1 MKLQSFGVVFAL
13 IVIPLILVLTYYI
26 QLQVDTIELQT
37 EYDTHLLAATH
48 DAMSSFELNTANEDL
63 SSVSDSLRTIIEA
76 SSNIFINTLATKM
89 GMSNA
94 SKSYIEPYIPA
105 MLYTLY
111 DGYYIYAPT
120 KVLTTLTDSNG
131 NAVYVG
137 DLGVKRESHDTYSYI
152 ELDEESLSETEKAGN
167 TLTYA
172 NLEDNSE
179 DYGQLLYLKK
189 GSKDRYTANIAEA
202 ELKTKNVL
210 KTYMP
215 YAARYQRETNAI
227 GKKVD
232 VTVVYTLDN
241 YITVEGSIGD
251 EYYAKSG
258 YLIPYDSVKI
268 EIDGVNENQLLR
280 YNQNDAQSILEES
293 GRKIKVTIGDG
304 TSFEAGGN
312 NIKVSTYNNEIVS
325 LKNQLQKAENDAVL
339 YSKGA
344 ITEGTYISDLRTIIG
359 VLNSLQS
366 PLKSYSYDEGADP
379 IAVLNQVEKDCTA
392 EINNRQYEVDK
403 ISSAVYYLKAKIFSK
418 WVSEYLGDIE
428 ERDLI
433 EIAGQEYTSIKGTET
448 VIHDFENSS
457 SKVFDLVGK
466 ESNGITEIDVDSPFY
481 THKLNVIR
489 NSIQYNLNLT
499 LSTYN
504 KNEIYQF
511 EYEMPV
517 ISNEEWDQILSK
529 VSIVSFM
536 QGIKCK
542 LKTYNNYMIVSSTNN
557 EIAVS
562 PENIYYVS
570 KAGFN
575 DENSEYHRLDCEKF
589 IASDVSSNKEYIAF
603 SSKEVK
609 YDKLY
614 DKSNT
619 EIPYAYDHKNL
630 ACYQCINDINYKHT
644 NIFDSG
650 LSEYASYSNLRKAF
664 YIAVGKERNNVYKM
678 NAIDISSGYEVLFDE
693 KASISNPA
701 KISSLTL
708 NEVKEIEIV
717 VGTINTT
724 DRNEATVSYSVSMGG
739 ALNDETYSIPTNS
752 TRNYTIR
759 VAVNPNKT
767 GLNYSRS
774 VSLANLY
781 FTNLSGISTAT
792 YKDTVPESERKTD
805 FAEKN
810 NDIVKRAVKYVRVIY
825 K

>member
-37 EYDTHLLAATH
+37 EYDTYLLTATH

-76 SSNIFINTLATKM
+76 SSNIFINSLATKM

-137 DLGVKRESHDTYSYI
+137 DLGVKRESHDTYSYT
-152 ELDEESLSETEKAGN
+152 ELDEETLSETEKAAN
-167 TLTYA
+167 ILTYS
-172 NLEDNSE
+172 NLEDNTE

-189 GSKDRYTANIAEA
+189 GSKDRYTANVAEA

-215 YAARYQRETNAI
+215 YSARYQRENNAA

-232 VTVVYTLDN
+232 MTVVYTLDN

-280 YNQNDAQSILEES
+280 YNQNDAQEILEES
-293 GRKIKVTIGDG
+293 GRKIKVTIADG

-312 NIKVSTYNNEIVS
+312 NIKVSTYNNEIVA
-325 LKNQLQKAENDAVL
+325 LKNQLQKAQNNAIL

-344 ITEGTYISDLRTIIG
+344 ITEETYILDLRTMQG

-366 PLKSYSYDEGADP
+366 PIKAYSYNEGDDP
-379 IAVLNQVEKDCTA
+379 IIVLNQVEKDCTA
-392 EINNRQYEVDK
+392 EINNRQYELDK

-433 EIAGQEYTSIKGTET
+433 EITGQEYTSIKGTET

-457 SKVFDLVGK
+457 SKVFDVDGK
-466 ESNGITEIDVDSPFY
+466 ETNVITEIDVESPFY

-517 ISNEEWDQILSK
+517 ISNQQWDQILSK

-536 QGIKCK
+536 QGIKCR

-557 EIAVS
+557 EITVS
-562 PENIYYVS
+562 PDNIYYVS
-570 KAGFN
+570 KTDFN

-589 IASDVSSNKEYIAF
+589 IASDVSSNKEYRAF

-619 EIPYAYDHKNL
+619 EMPYAYDHKNL

-650 LSEYASYSNLRKAF
+650 LSEYASYLNLRKAF

-678 NAIDISSGYEVLFDE
+678 NAIDISSGYEILFDE

-701 KISSLTL
+701 KTSTLTL

-717 VGTINTT
+717 IGTINTT
-724 DRNEATVSYSVSMGG
+724 DRNEATVSYSISMGG
-739 ALNDETYSIPTNS
+739 TLNDETYSIPTNS
-752 TRNYTIR
+752 TRDYTIR

-767 GLNYSRS
+767 DLNYSRS
-774 VSLANLY
+774 VSLANLH

-792 YKDTVPESERKTD
+792 YKDSVPEGERKTD

-810 NDIVKRAVKYVRVIY
+810 NDIVKRAIKYVRVIY

>member
-1 MKLQSFGVVFAL
+1 MKLQSFGVIFAL

-37 EYDTHLLAATH
+37 EYDTHLLSATH

-76 SSNIFINTLATKM
+76 SSNIFINSLATKM

-120 KVLTTLTDSNG
+120 KVLTTLTDSDG

-137 DLGVKRESHDTYSYI
+137 DLGVKRESHDTYSYT
-152 ELDEESLSETEKAGN
+152 ELDEATLNESEKAAN
-167 TLTYA
+167 TLTYSD
-172 NLEDNSE
+172 LEDNAE

-189 GSKDRYTANIAEA
+189 GSTDRYTANVAEA
-202 ELKTKNVL
+202 SLKTKNVL

-215 YAARYQRETNAI
+215 YSARYQKDNNSA

-232 VTVVYTLDN
+232 MTVVYTLDN
-241 YITVEGSIGD
+241 YITIEGSIGD

-268 EIDGVNENQLLR
+268 EIDGVNLDQLLR
-280 YNQNDAQSILEES
+280 YNQNDAQEILQES
-293 GRKIKVTIGDG
+293 GRKIYVTIADG

-312 NIKVSTYNNEIVS
+312 NMKVSTMNNEILE
-325 LKNQLQKAENDAVL
+325 LKNQLQKAQKNSVL
-339 YSKGA
+339 YLKGA
-344 ITEGTYISDLRTIIG
+344 ISEETYISDLRTMSN

-366 PLKSYSYDEGADP
+366 PIQAYSYDEGENP
-379 IAVLNQVEKDCTA
+379 ITILDQVEKDCTA
-392 EINNRQYEVDK
+392 EINNRQYELDK

-428 ERDLI
+428 EKDLV
-433 EIAGQEYTSIKGTET
+433 EISGQKYASIKGTET
-448 VIHDFENSS
+448 IIHDFKNSNI
-457 SKVFDLVGK
+457 KVFDVNGK
-466 ESNGITEIDVDSPFY
+466 ESNGITEIDVDSPYY
-481 THKLNVIR
+481 THKLNVMR

-504 KNEIYQF
+504 ENEIYSF
-511 EYEMPV
+511 DYEMPV
-517 ISNEEWDQILSK
+517 ISNQEWDKILSK

-536 QGIKCK
+536 QGFKCK

-557 EIAVS
+557 EIAIS
-562 PENIYYVS
+562 PDNIFYVPKS
-570 KAGFN
+570 EFN
-575 DENSEYHRLDCEKF
+575 NENSEYHRLDCEKV
-589 IASDVSSNKEYIAF
+589 IESDVSSNKEYRAF

-614 DKSNT
+614 DKANK
-619 EIPYAYDHKNL
+619 EVPYEYDHKNL
-630 ACYQCINDINYKHT
+630 ACYQCINDVNYRHT

-650 LSEYASYSNLRKAF
+650 LSEYASYANLRKAF
-664 YIAVGKERNNVYKM
+664 YIAVGKERNNIYKM
-678 NAIDISSGYEVLFDE
+678 NAIDISSGHEVIYDE
-693 KASISNPA
+693 KAGLSNPA
-701 KISSLTL
+701 KNSALTL
-708 NEVKEIEIV
+708 DKVKEIEIV
-717 VGTINTT
+717 IGTINTT
-724 DRNEATVSYSVSMGG
+724 DRNETTVSYTVGLGG
-739 ALNDETYSIPTNS
+739 TLNDETYSIPTNS
-752 TRNYTIR
+752 SRDYTIR

-767 GLNYSRS
+767 DLNYSRS

-792 YKDTVPESERKTD
+792 YKDSVPEADRKTD
-805 FAEKN
+805 FADKN
-810 NDIVKRAVKYVRVIY
+810 NDIVKRAIKYIRVIY

>member
-37 EYDTHLLAATH
+37 EYDTYLLTATH

-76 SSNIFINTLATKM
+76 SSNIFINSLATKM

-137 DLGVKRESHDTYSYI
+137 DLGVKRESHDTYSYT
-152 ELDEESLSETEKAGN
+152 ELDEETLSETEKAAN
-167 TLTYA
+167 ILTYS
-172 NLEDNSE
+172 NLEDNTE

-189 GSKDRYTANIAEA
+189 GSKDRYTANVAEA

-215 YAARYQRETNAI
+215 YSARYQRENNAA

-232 VTVVYTLDN
+232 MTVVYTLDN

-280 YNQNDAQSILEES
+280 YNQNDAQEILEES
-293 GRKIKVTIGDG
+293 GRKIKVTIADG

-312 NIKVSTYNNEIVS
+312 NIKVSTYNNEIVA
-325 LKNQLQKAENDAVL
+325 LKNQLQKAQNNAIL

-344 ITEGTYISDLRTIIG
+344 ITEETYILDLRTMQG

-366 PLKSYSYDEGADP
+366 PIKAYSYNEGDDP
-379 IAVLNQVEKDCTA
+379 IIVLNQVEKDCTA
-392 EINNRQYEVDK
+392 EINNRQYELDK

-433 EIAGQEYTSIKGTET
+433 EITGQEYTSIKGTET

-457 SKVFDLVGK
+457 SKVFDVDGK

-517 ISNEEWDQILSK
+517 ISNQQWDQILSK

-536 QGIKCK
+536 QGIKCR

-557 EIAVS
+557 EITVS
-562 PENIYYVS
+562 PDNIYYVS
-570 KAGFN
+570 KTDFN

-589 IASDVSSNKEYIAF
+589 IASDVSSNKEYRAF

-619 EIPYAYDHKNL
+619 EMPYAYDHKNL

-650 LSEYASYSNLRKAF
+650 LSEYASYLNLRKAF

-678 NAIDISSGYEVLFDE
+678 NAIDISSGYEILFDE

-701 KISSLTL
+701 KTSTLTL

-717 VGTINTT
+717 IGTINTT
-724 DRNEATVSYSVSMGG
+724 DRNEATVSYSISMGG
-739 ALNDETYSIPTNS
+739 TLNDETYSIPTNS
-752 TRNYTIR
+752 TRDYTIR

-767 GLNYSRS
+767 DLNYSRS
-774 VSLANLY
+774 VSLANLH

-792 YKDTVPESERKTD
+792 YKDSVPEGERKTD

-810 NDIVKRAVKYVRVIY
+810 NDIVKRAIKYVRVIY

>member
-1 MKLQSFGVVFAL
+1 MKLQSFGVIFAL

-105 MLYTLY
+105 LLYTLY

-120 KVLTTLTDSNG
+120 KVLTTLTDSDG

-137 DLGVKRESHDTYSYI
+137 DLGVKRESHDTYSYT
-152 ELDEESLSETEKAGN
+152 ELDEETLSESEKAAN
-167 TLTYA
+167 RLTYSS
-172 NLEDNSE
+172 LEDNVE

-215 YAARYQRETNAI
+215 YSARYQKETNAA

-232 VTVVYTLDN
+232 MTVVYTLDN

-268 EIDGVNENQLLR
+268 EIDGVNEDQLLR
-280 YNQNDAQSILEES
+280 YNQNDAQEILEES
-293 GRKIKVTIGDG
+293 GRKISVKISDG
-304 TSFEAGGN
+304 TVFQAGGN
-312 NIKVSTYNNEIVS
+312 NIKVSIYNNEIIS
-325 LKNQLQKAENDAVL
+325 LKNQLEKAQKDLVL

-344 ITEGTYISDLRTIIG
+344 ITEETYVSDLRTITG
-359 VLNSLQS
+359 VLNSLQV
-366 PLKSYSYDEGADP
+366 PIKTYSYNEGDNP
-379 IAVLNQVEKDCTA
+379 IDVLNQVEKDCMA
-392 EINNRQYEVDK
+392 EINNRQYELDK

-418 WVSEYLGDIE
+418 WISEYLGDIE
-428 ERDLI
+428 EKDLI
-433 EIAGQEYTSIKGTET
+433 EISGQEYTSIKGTET
-448 VIHDFENSS
+448 VIHDFENSNL
-457 SKVFDLVGK
+457 KIFNVEGN
-466 ESNGITEIDVDSPFY
+466 ESNGITEIDIDSPYY
-481 THKLNVIR
+481 THKLNVMR

-511 EYEMPV
+511 DYEMPV
-517 ISNEEWDQILSK
+517 ISNQEWDQILSK

-536 QGIKCK
+536 QGFKCR
-542 LKTYNNYMIVSSTNN
+542 LKTYNNYRIVSSINN
-557 EIAVS
+557 EIAIS
-562 PENIYYVS
+562 PDNIYYVS
-570 KAGFN
+570 KNEFN
-575 DENSEYHRLDCEKF
+575 DENSEYHRLDCEKL
-589 IASDVSSNKEYIAF
+589 IESDVSANKEYRAF
-603 SSKEVK
+603 TSKEVK

-619 EIPYAYDHKNL
+619 EIPYSYDHKNL

-644 NIFDSG
+644 NIFDSM
-650 LSEYASYSNLRKAF
+650 LSEYATYSNLRKAF

-678 NAIDISSGYEVLFDE
+678 NAIDISAGFEVIFDQ
-693 KASISNPA
+693 KADISNPA
-701 KISSLTL
+701 KNSTLTL
-708 NEVKEIEIV
+708 DKVKEIEIV
-717 VGTINTT
+717 IGTINTT
-724 DRNEATVSYSVSMGG
+724 DRNETTVSYAVNLGG
-739 ALNDETYSIPTNS
+739 TLNNETYSVPTNS
-752 TRNYTIR
+752 TKDYTIR
-759 VAVNPNKT
+759 VSVDPNKSD
-767 GLNYSRS
+767 LNYSRK

-781 FTNLSGISTAT
+781 FTNLSGISTVT
-792 YKDTVPESERKTD
+792 YKDTVPEGDRKTD

-810 NDIVKRAVKYVRVIY
+810 NDVVKRAIKYVRVIY

>member
-37 EYDTHLLAATH
+37 EYDTYLLTATH

-76 SSNIFINTLATKM
+76 SSNIFINSLATKM

-120 KVLTTLTDSNG
+120 KVLTTLTDSDG

-137 DLGVKRESHDTYSYI
+137 DLGVKRESHDTYSYT
-152 ELDEESLSETEKAGN
+152 ELDEETLSETEKAAN
-167 TLTYA
+167 ILTYS
-172 NLEDNSE
+172 NLEDNTE

-189 GSKDRYTANIAEA
+189 GSKDRYTANVAEA

-215 YAARYQRETNAI
+215 YSARYQRENNAA

-232 VTVVYTLDN
+232 MTVVYTLDN

-280 YNQNDAQSILEES
+280 YNQNDAQEILEES

-325 LKNQLQKAENDAVL
+325 LKNQLQKAQNDAVL

-344 ITEGTYISDLRTIIG
+344 ITEEAYISDLRTIVG

-366 PLKSYSYDEGADP
+366 PIKAYSYNEGDDP
-379 IAVLNQVEKDCTA
+379 IIVLNQIEKDCTA
-392 EINNRQYEVDK
+392 EINNRQYELDK

-418 WVSEYLGDIE
+418 WVAEYLGDIE
-428 ERDLI
+428 ERDLV
-433 EIAGQEYTSIKGTET
+433 EITGQEYTSIKGTET

-457 SKVFDLVGK
+457 SKVFDVVGK

-517 ISNEEWDQILSK
+517 ISNQQWDQILSK

-536 QGIKCK
+536 QGIKCR

-557 EIAVS
+557 EITVS
-562 PENIYYVS
+562 PDNIYYVS
-570 KAGFN
+570 KEGFN

-589 IASDVSSNKEYIAF
+589 IASDLSSNKEYRAF

-619 EIPYAYDHKNL
+619 EMPYAYDHKNL

-650 LSEYASYSNLRKAF
+650 ISEYASYSNLRKAF

-678 NAIDISSGYEVLFDE
+678 NAIDISSGYEILFDE

-701 KISSLTL
+701 KTSTLTL

-717 VGTINTT
+717 IGTINTT

-739 ALNDETYSIPTNS
+739 TLNDETYSIPTNS
-752 TRNYTIR
+752 TRDYTIR

-767 GLNYSRS
+767 DLNYSRS

-792 YKDTVPESERKTD
+792 YKDSVPEGERRTD

-810 NDIVKRAVKYVRVIY
+810 NDIVKRAIKYVRVIY

>member
-37 EYDTHLLAATH
+37 EYDTYLLTATH

-76 SSNIFINTLATKM
+76 SSNIFINSLATKM

-137 DLGVKRESHDTYSYI
+137 DLGVKRESHDTYSYT
-152 ELDEESLSETEKAGN
+152 ELDEETLSETEKAAN
-167 TLTYA
+167 ILTYS
-172 NLEDNSE
+172 NLEDNTE

-189 GSKDRYTANIAEA
+189 GSKDRYTANVAEA

-215 YAARYQRETNAI
+215 YSARYQRENNAA

-232 VTVVYTLDN
+232 MTVVYTLDN

-280 YNQNDAQSILEES
+280 YNQNDAQEILEES
-293 GRKIKVTIGDG
+293 GRKIKVTIADG

-312 NIKVSTYNNEIVS
+312 NIKVSTYNNEIVA
-325 LKNQLQKAENDAVL
+325 LKNQLQKAQNNAIL

-344 ITEGTYISDLRTIIG
+344 ITEETYILDLRTMQG

-366 PLKSYSYDEGADP
+366 PIKAYSYNEGDDP
-379 IAVLNQVEKDCTA
+379 IIVLNQVEKDCTA
-392 EINNRQYEVDK
+392 EINNRQYELDK

-433 EIAGQEYTSIKGTET
+433 EITGQEYTSIKGTET

-457 SKVFDLVGK
+457 SKVFDVDGK

-517 ISNEEWDQILSK
+517 ISNQQWDQILSK

-536 QGIKCK
+536 QGIKCR

-557 EIAVS
+557 EITVS
-562 PENIYYVS
+562 PDNIYYVS
-570 KAGFN
+570 KTDFN

-589 IASDVSSNKEYIAF
+589 IASDVSSNKEYRAF

-619 EIPYAYDHKNL
+619 EMPYAYDHKNL

-678 NAIDISSGYEVLFDE
+678 NAIDISSGYEILFDE

-701 KISSLTL
+701 KTSTLTL

-717 VGTINTT
+717 IGTINTT
-724 DRNEATVSYSVSMGG
+724 DRNEATVSYSISMGG
-739 ALNDETYSIPTNS
+739 TLNDETYSIPTNS
-752 TRNYTIR
+752 TRDYTIR

-767 GLNYSRS
+767 DLNYSRS
-774 VSLANLY
+774 VSLANLH

-792 YKDTVPESERKTD
+792 YKDSVPEGERKTD

-810 NDIVKRAVKYVRVIY
+810 NDIVKRAIKYVRVIY

>member
-37 EYDTHLLAATH
+37 EYDTYLLTATH

-76 SSNIFINTLATKM
+76 SSNIFINSLATKM

-137 DLGVKRESHDTYSYI
+137 DLGVKRESHDTYSYT
-152 ELDEESLSETEKAGN
+152 ELDEETLSETEKAAN
-167 TLTYA
+167 ILTYS
-172 NLEDNSE
+172 NLEDNTE

-189 GSKDRYTANIAEA
+189 GSKDRYTANVAEA

-215 YAARYQRETNAI
+215 YSARYQRENNAA

-232 VTVVYTLDN
+232 MTVVYTLDN

-280 YNQNDAQSILEES
+280 YNQNDAQEILEES
-293 GRKIKVTIGDG
+293 GRKIKVTIADG

-312 NIKVSTYNNEIVS
+312 NIKVSTYNNEIVA
-325 LKNQLQKAENDAVL
+325 LKNQLQKAQNNAIL

-344 ITEGTYISDLRTIIG
+344 ITEETYILDLRTMQG

-366 PLKSYSYDEGADP
+366 PIKAYSY
-379 IAVLNQVEKDCTA
+379 NDCTA
-392 EINNRQYEVDK
+392 EINNRQYELDK

-433 EIAGQEYTSIKGTET
+433 EITGQEYTSIKGTET

-457 SKVFDLVGK
+457 SKVFDVDGK

-517 ISNEEWDQILSK
+517 ISNQQWDQILSK

-536 QGIKCK
+536 QGIKCR

-557 EIAVS
+557 EITVS
-562 PENIYYVS
+562 PDNIYYVS
-570 KAGFN
+570 KTDFN

-589 IASDVSSNKEYIAF
+589 IASDVSSNKEYRAF

-619 EIPYAYDHKNL
+619 EMPYAYDHKNL

-650 LSEYASYSNLRKAF
+650 LSEYASYLNLRKAF

-678 NAIDISSGYEVLFDE
+678 NAIDISSGYEILFDE

-701 KISSLTL
+701 KTSTLTL

-717 VGTINTT
+717 IGTINTT
-724 DRNEATVSYSVSMGG
+724 DRNEATVSYSISMGG
-739 ALNDETYSIPTNS
+739 TLNDETYSIPTNS
-752 TRNYTIR
+752 TRDYTIR

-767 GLNYSRS
+767 DLNYSRS
-774 VSLANLY
+774 VSLANLH

-792 YKDTVPESERKTD
+792 YKDSVPEGERKTD

-810 NDIVKRAVKYVRVIY
+810 NDIVKRAIKYVRVIY

>member
-37 EYDTHLLAATH
+37 EYDTYLLTATH

-76 SSNIFINTLATKM
+76 SSNIFINSLATKM

-137 DLGVKRESHDTYSYI
+137 DLGVKRESHDTYSYT
-152 ELDEESLSETEKAGN
+152 ELDEETLSETEKAAN
-167 TLTYA
+167 ILTYS
-172 NLEDNSE
+172 NLEDNTE

-189 GSKDRYTANIAEA
+189 GSKDRYTANVAEA

-215 YAARYQRETNAI
+215 YSARYQRENNAA

-232 VTVVYTLDN
+232 MTVVYTLDN

-280 YNQNDAQSILEES
+280 YNQNDAQEILEES
-293 GRKIKVTIGDG
+293 GRKIKVTIADG

-312 NIKVSTYNNEIVS
+312 NIKVSTYNNEIVA
-325 LKNQLQKAENDAVL
+325 LKNQLQKAQNNAIL

-344 ITEGTYISDLRTIIG
+344 ITEETYILDLRTMQG

-366 PLKSYSYDEGADP
+366 PIKAYSYNEGDDP
-379 IAVLNQVEKDCTA
+379 IIVLNQVEKDCTA
-392 EINNRQYEVDK
+392 EINNRQYELDK

-433 EIAGQEYTSIKGTET
+433 EITGQEYTSIKGTET

-457 SKVFDLVGK
+457 SKVFDVDGK

-517 ISNEEWDQILSK
+517 ISNQQWDQILSK

-536 QGIKCK
+536 QGIKCR

-557 EIAVS
+557 EITVS
-562 PENIYYVS
+562 PDNIYYVS
-570 KAGFN
+570 KTDFN

-589 IASDVSSNKEYIAF
+589 IASDVSSNKEYRAF

-619 EIPYAYDHKNL
+619 EMPYAYDHKNL

-650 LSEYASYSNLRKAF
+650 LSEYASYLNLRKAF

-678 NAIDISSGYEVLFDE
+678 NAIDISSGYEILFDE

-701 KISSLTL
+701 RTSTLTL

-717 VGTINTT
+717 IGTINTT
-724 DRNEATVSYSVSMGG
+724 DRNEATVSYSISMGG
-739 ALNDETYSIPTNS
+739 TLNDETYSIPTNS
-752 TRNYTIR
+752 TRDYTIR

-767 GLNYSRS
+767 DLNYSRS
-774 VSLANLY
+774 VSLANLH

-792 YKDTVPESERKTD
+792 YKDSVPEGERKTD

-810 NDIVKRAVKYVRVIY
+810 NDIVKRAIKYVRVIY

>member
-13 IVIPLILVLTYYI
+13 IVIALILVLIYYI
-26 QLQVDTIELQT
+26 QLQVDNIELQT
-37 EYDTHLLAATH
+37 EYDTYLLTATH

-76 SSNIFINTLATKM
+76 SSNIFINSLATKM

-137 DLGVKRESHDTYSYI
+137 DLGVKRESHDTYSYT
-152 ELDEESLSETEKAGN
+152 ELDEETLSETEKAAN
-167 TLTYA
+167 ILTYS
-172 NLEDNSE
+172 NLEDNTE

-189 GSKDRYTANIAEA
+189 GSKDRYTANVAEA

-215 YAARYQRETNAI
+215 YSARYQRENNAA

-232 VTVVYTLDN
+232 MTVVYTLDN

-280 YNQNDAQSILEES
+280 YNQNDAQEILEES
-293 GRKIKVTIGDG
+293 GRKIKVTIADG

-312 NIKVSTYNNEIVS
+312 NIKVSTYNNEIVA
-325 LKNQLQKAENDAVL
+325 LKNQLQKAQNNAIL

-344 ITEGTYISDLRTIIG
+344 ITEETYILDLRTMQG

-366 PLKSYSYDEGADP
+366 PIKAYSYNEGDDP
-379 IAVLNQVEKDCTA
+379 IIVLNQVEKDCTA
-392 EINNRQYEVDK
+392 EINNRQYELDK

-433 EIAGQEYTSIKGTET
+433 EITGQEYTSIKGTET

-457 SKVFDLVGK
+457 SKVFDVDGK

-517 ISNEEWDQILSK
+517 ISNQQWDQILSK

-536 QGIKCK
+536 QGIKCR

-557 EIAVS
+557 EITVS
-562 PENIYYVS
+562 PDNIYYVS
-570 KAGFN
+570 KTDFN

-589 IASDVSSNKEYIAF
+589 IASDVSSNKEYRAF

-619 EIPYAYDHKNL
+619 EMPYAYDHKNL

-650 LSEYASYSNLRKAF
+650 LSEYASYLNLRKAF

-678 NAIDISSGYEVLFDE
+678 NAIDISSGYEILFDE

-701 KISSLTL
+701 KTSTLTL

-717 VGTINTT
+717 IGTINTT
-724 DRNEATVSYSVSMGG
+724 DRNEATVSYSISMGG
-739 ALNDETYSIPTNS
+739 TLNDETYSIPTNS
-752 TRNYTIR
+752 TRDYTIR

-767 GLNYSRS
+767 DLNYSRS
-774 VSLANLY
+774 VSLANLH

-792 YKDTVPESERKTD
+792 YKDSVPEGERKTD

-810 NDIVKRAVKYVRVIY
+810 NDIVKRAIKYVRVIY